1 MKNLRKT
8 MAELELTIT
17 RFDKNF
23 LPKLIAIQISKH
35 VFTYK
40 NVSKQAIQQILIA
53 RIENNM

>member
-1 MKNLRKT
+1 

-17 RFDKNF
+17 RLDKNF
-23 LPKLIAIQISKH
+23 LPKLIAIQLSKN

>member
-1 MKNLRKT
+1 

-53 RIENNM
+53 RIEDNM